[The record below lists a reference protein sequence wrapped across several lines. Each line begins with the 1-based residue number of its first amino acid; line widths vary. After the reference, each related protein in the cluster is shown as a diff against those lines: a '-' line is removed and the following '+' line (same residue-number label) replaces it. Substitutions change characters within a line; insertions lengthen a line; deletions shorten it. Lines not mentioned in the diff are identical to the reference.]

1 MPGARKTSA
10 ICQTIM
16 TDGNFESSWQMRNE
30 ETFGVGEMLTFA
42 FEDEEPIKVIRY
54 LGGNAKSSS
63 KYTENYRP
71 AEFTVTLYTGEGE
84 FKETVTPIDRPDFQ
98 AFSIVGDIPVSKVVI
113 EVTAVHD
120 GTRYRDL
127 CITEIEFYR

>member
-1 MPGARKTSA
+1 SSRKRLEQRAPSRKQA
-10 ICQTIM
+10 
-16 TDGNFESSWQMRNE
+16 
-30 ETFGVGEMLTFA
+30 
-42 FEDEEPIKVIRY
+42 
-54 LGGNAKSSS
+54 S
-63 KYTENYRP
+63 K
-71 AEFTVTLYTGEGE
+71 TLYTGEGE